1 MIFSGTFGLPWWGNA
16 IVAGL
21 TRIIIVAVTVVTRT
35 SPALRCKPSSDCR
48 YDVLAKYGRSL
59 KRAYATELDKLRR
72 FAPHDARALPTLK
85 RWLYRDEKVLRETER
100 MKLAATCCSSALFM
114 PC

>member
-1 MIFSGTFGLPWWGNA
+1 
-16 IVAGL
+16 
-21 TRIIIVAVTVVTRT
+21 
-35 SPALRCKPSSDCR
+35 
-48 YDVLAKYGRSL
+48 VLAKYGRSL
-59 KRAYATELDKLRR
+59 KRAYARGLDKLRR